1 MKNVHNIIIA
11 PLITEK
17 GTTLRDNQNK
27 YVFNVCPDANK
38 IEIAKAVE
46 SIFKVKVLKVNTM
59 VVKGKKRRMGRFE
72 GKRPDWKK
80 AVVTLKKGDSIK
92 AFEGA

>member
-1 MKNVHNIIIA
+1 MENIHNIIIT

-27 YVFNVCPDANK
+27 YIFKVYRDANK

-80 AVVTLKKGDSIK
+80 AVVTVKKGDSIK